1 MERKG
6 IVFMDSNEIT
16 IHNVTASD
24 IDEVAVLFDAYRVF
38 YGKTS
43 DIITAK
49 NFLSDRIAS
58 EESNIILAKI
68 NDKCVGFVQLYPF
81 FSSVNAS
88 RLLVLNDLFVDP
100 NHRRMGVAKEL
111 MESATILARETKC
124 KGLILETTNDNTN
137 AQSLYTKLGWTE
149 ELGVKH
155 YFLNI

>member
-1 MERKG
+1 M
-6 IVFMDSNEIT
+6 
-16 IHNVTASD
+16 
-24 IDEVAVLFDAYRVF
+24 
-38 YGKTS
+38 
-43 DIITAK
+43 
-49 NFLSDRIAS
+49 
-58 EESNIILAKI
+58 
-68 NDKCVGFVQLYPF
+68 
-81 FSSVNAS
+81 NAS

-124 KGLILETTNDNTN
+124 KGLILETTNDNTK